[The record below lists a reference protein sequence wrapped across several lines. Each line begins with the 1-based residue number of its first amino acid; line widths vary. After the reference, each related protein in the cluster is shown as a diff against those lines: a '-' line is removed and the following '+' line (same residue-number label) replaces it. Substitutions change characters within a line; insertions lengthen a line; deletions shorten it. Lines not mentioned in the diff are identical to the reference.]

1 MNHCLGAA
9 SSWPGF
15 FFSTQRQASEMI
27 MRGEEDENRNA
38 KNTSND
44 ESVCLEFK
52 SSCSSHRIK
61 FKFKEKTV
69 QDEKR

>member
-1 MNHCLGAA
+1 
-9 SSWPGF
+9 
-15 FFSTQRQASEMI
+15 MI